1 MHSPVF
7 ILCNSPKDS
16 PDQQMQWR
24 NNMLQSPRYNEFI
37 LPSWLLQGSRSLGFT
52 DMQDQQ
58 PQQGDARVSELLG
71 AWLDTLSSLSWRLPS
86 LQLPITYLSKV
97 IISSSAIALGLS
109 HQVLLT
115 CFVSP
120 EADHTAPTLLWSGIP
135 VSVITP
141 DSDSPNYC
149 TFPLPTTSVLPT
161 STVGP
166 NYHSFK
172 SSGPA
177 LESNPP
183 WIYN

>member
-1 MHSPVF
+1 MHSPIF

-16 PDQQMQWR
+16 PDQKMQWR
-24 NNMLQSPRYNEFI
+24 NNMLPSPRYNEFI

-120 EADHTAPTLLWSGIP
+120 EADHTAPTLLWSTAHMSMCCNIIY
-135 VSVITP
+135 V
-141 DSDSPNYC
+141 
-149 TFPLPTTSVLPT
+149 
-161 STVGP
+161 
-166 NYHSFK
+166 HSWFQK
-172 SSGPA
+172 SLLSSLTHGSEWRDLA
-177 LESNPP
+177 G
-183 WIYN
+183 